1 MTSLLRALSAETLKL
16 RGTLAAWMCLVAPAT
31 VATLYVLQMA
41 SMDWSNRPAMPAA
54 DAWTMYAQSVLAL
67 WSILMLPL
75 FVTLEAALLAGLEH
89 GNQQWKHL
97 LALPLPRGVHYLA
110 KSVALAV
117 LVAMSMLVLCAAIP
131 LGGWALTVLQPR
143 MGISGP
149 PPMALIA
156 GAAAQVFCASL
167 LMVALQAWIALRWR
181 SFTVAVASGMTATV
195 MGFLV
200 GQSERFGHLYP
211 WAMPLQVLASGQAH
225 LAFVMVAG
233 VGGGLLV
240 TALATWEFSRREVA

>member
-1 MTSLLRALSAETLKL
+1 
-16 RGTLAAWMCLVAPAT
+16 
-31 VATLYVLQMA
+31 
-41 SMDWSNRPAMPAA
+41 
-54 DAWTMYAQSVLAL
+54 
-67 WSILMLPL
+67 
-75 FVTLEAALLAGLEH
+75 
-89 GNQQWKHL
+89 
-97 LALPLPRGVHYLA
+97 
-110 KSVALAV
+110 
-117 LVAMSMLVLCAAIP
+117 
-131 LGGWALTVLQPR
+131 
-143 MGISGP
+143 
-149 PPMALIA
+149 
-156 GAAAQVFCASL
+156 
-167 LMVALQAWIALRWR
+167 MVALQAWIALRWR